1 MIGNVESQM
10 YRVTTTLSIA
20 AAFAAGIAGAAAA
33 QEDAPAGSLTGI
45 VAEDGTTTPI
55 SDNVKVFPVTENAE
69 SCVYDPDREMILA
82 MNRGAA
88 PKDKLN
94 DGFVSFVDQAG
105 TVATERWTGESG
117 EAPLLNQP
125 YGSAIAGGTLYVADR
140 NGGTSKSDPTR
151 AVLRMYDLATGAV
164 KGEVEVDSPGLNDIA
179 VAADGTIFAT
189 QTSAGGKKN
198 GPDTWKVFR
207 VTPAGEV
214 SVLIEGEPLNQ
225 PNGIEMD
232 GDGNIVVVNLGDAG
246 VLTFSPEGELVK
258 TEEAAQPGSDGLV
271 IMPDGTKYVNSLRQG
286 GVTRIAPDGTT
297 ELIAKGIPGSASMCF
312 HSGSNQLVIPM
323 GQNNALAFVPLD

>member
-297 ELIAKGIPGSASMCF
+297 ELIATGIPGSASMCF